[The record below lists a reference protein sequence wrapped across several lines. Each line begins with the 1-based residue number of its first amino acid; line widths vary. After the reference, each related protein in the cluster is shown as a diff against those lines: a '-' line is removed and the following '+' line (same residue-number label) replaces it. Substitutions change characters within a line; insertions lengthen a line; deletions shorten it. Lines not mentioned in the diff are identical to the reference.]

1 MARLSTR
8 ALLLALLLAVV
19 SACKEDTG
27 VRVKSF
33 TFKGNKAV
41 TTAQLKRVLAT
52 ASSSKLPWGP
62 KRYFSREQFEA
73 DLKRIVAF
81 YTDRGYPDA
90 RVSAFDVQLSEK
102 QDAVDITINISE
114 GDPLTVERILMEGF
128 EALPPDHRNAL
139 DSRLPLKVGAPLDRA
154 LLQASREAALDELRD
169 HGHPYASVKLSESA
183 GSSERQHVITF
194 SAEAGP
200 IAHVGEI
207 EISGNATVSQNVV
220 RRQLTFK
227 PGDLFRQSRLQ
238 ESQRKLYG
246 LELFQFANIEP
257 VGLEAQSQTV
267 PVRVTVTK
275 SNHKKVNFGVGYGS
289 EEKARAEIDWR
300 HVNAFSGAQ
309 TIGVLARYSS
319 LDRGVRLT
327 YKEPYLFSPRWAL
340 GVSGQA
346 WQTRE
351 PAYDLDTTGGRITVT
366 RQFAR
371 GGGPVLGG
379 RPSTTLSF
387 SYANEFDSCTVSPEI
402 LADLSQRD
410 EVILIGCDPTQ
421 EGEHSGQRS
430 AVSFD
435 ASRNTTDNLLDAK
448 RGYVASIHMERAGP
462 WLGGTYDYWELTSE
476 GRTYLKL
483 GNVAVLATQAR
494 VAYIRPA
501 GNVET
506 DVPFFKR
513 YFLGGSSNLRGWGRL
528 DVAPLSSGGLPLGGT
543 RSVNAAVE
551 LRAPLF
557 ANLSG
562 VLFVDAGRV
571 SADPLN
577 GATMDT
583 GWRYD
588 IGPGLRYQTPIG
600 PLRIDFGYQLN
611 PIEGLLV
618 NGEPETRRFRFHFS
632 IGQAF

>member
-1 MARLSTR
+1 MARLLIRS
-8 ALLLALLLAVV
+8 AFFLLILLSAA
-19 SACKEDTG
+19 ACKEDKG
-27 VRVKSF
+27 VKVKSF
-33 TFKGNKAV
+33 TFKGNQAV
-41 TTAQLKRVLAT
+41 TAKQLKTVLAT
-52 ASSSKLPWGP
+52 AASSKIPWGT

-90 RVSAFDVQLSEK
+90 RVTSFDVKLSEQ

-114 GDPLTVERILMEGF
+114 GEPVTVERIVMEGF
-128 EALPPDHRNAL
+128 DHLPDEHRTTL
-139 DSRLPLKVGAPLDRA
+139 DKKLPLKVGSPLDRA

-169 HGHPYASVKLSESA
+169 HGHPYASVKLTEAA
-183 GSSERQHVITF
+183 GTTARQHVITF
-194 SAEAGP
+194 HGEAGP

-207 EISGNATVSQNVV
+207 EVSGNATVRENVV

-257 VGLEAQSQTV
+257 VGLETKSETV

-275 SNHKKVNFGVGYGS
+275 SDHKKVNFGVGYGT

-309 TIGVLARYSS
+309 TVGVHARYSA
-319 LDRGVRLT
+319 LDRGVRLR
-327 YKEPYLFSPRWAL
+327 YQEPYFFSPRWSF
-340 GVSGQA
+340 GVNGQG

-351 PAYDLDTTGGRITVT
+351 PAYDLDTAGGRITLT
-366 RQFAR
+366 REFAR

-379 RPSTTLSF
+379 RPSTSLAF
-387 SYANEFDSCTVSPEI
+387 SYANEYDSCTVSPEI

-410 EVILIGCDPTQ
+410 EVILIGCDPTK

-430 AVSFD
+430 AVSLD

-448 RGYVASIHMERAGP
+448 RGYVASVHVEQAGR
-462 WLGGTYDYWELTSE
+462 WLGGTYAYWELTSE
-476 GRTYLKL
+476 GRTYFKI
-483 GNVAVLATQAR
+483 GNAAVLAVQAR
-494 VAYIRPA
+494 GGYIQA
-501 GNVET
+501 SGDENV

-528 DVAPLSSGGLPLGGT
+528 DVAPLSTGGLPLGGT
-543 RSVNAAVE
+543 RFVNSSAE
-551 LRAPLF
+551 LRAPIWS
-557 ANLSG
+557 NLSG
-562 VLFVDAGRV
+562 VLFIDAGRV
-571 SADPLN
+571 SADPLS
-577 GATMDT
+577 GAPMDT

-588 IGPGLRYQTPIG
+588 VGPGIRYQTPIG
-600 PLRIDFGYQLN
+600 PLRIDIGYQLN
-611 PIEGLLV
+611 PIPGLMV
-618 NGEPETRRFRFHFS
+618 NGEKETRRFRFHFS